1 LGGYKH
7 AREEEIINQLR
18 IGYILNAASEC
29 TNRFPEKV
37 PDFSVYPIKCNFLFF
52 FFCLQ
57 GLVFPPSASIIV
69 AGQVFK
75 SRTEY

>member
-18 IGYILNAASEC
+18 IGYILNAAIEC

-37 PDFSVYPIKCNFLFF
+37 PDFSFYPIKCNFLSFF
-52 FFCLQ
+52 FLFA
-57 GLVFPPSASIIV
+57 GISVSAQCINHRRRSSI
-69 AGQVFK
+69 
-75 SRTEY
+75 